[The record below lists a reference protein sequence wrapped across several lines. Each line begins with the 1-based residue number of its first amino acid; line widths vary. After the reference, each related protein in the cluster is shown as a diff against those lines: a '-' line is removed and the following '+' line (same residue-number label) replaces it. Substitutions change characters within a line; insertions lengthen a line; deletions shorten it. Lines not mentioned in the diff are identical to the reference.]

1 MLSIQNSRPYFNVKG
16 KSFCYISKTC
26 SRATESS
33 IERSPSSGAD
43 FLASASANVVDAIY
57 RRIGGSNAAPYYFGS
72 EGIDSSPSLSLP
84 AGAEQLR

>member
-1 MLSIQNSRPYFNVKG
+1 MFSIPNSRPYFNVKG

-26 SRATESS
+26 SPTTESS
-33 IERSPSSGAD
+33 IEKNPSSRTD

-57 RRIGGSNAAPYYFGS
+57 RRIGGSNAAPHHFGS

-84 AGAEQLR
+84 AGAE